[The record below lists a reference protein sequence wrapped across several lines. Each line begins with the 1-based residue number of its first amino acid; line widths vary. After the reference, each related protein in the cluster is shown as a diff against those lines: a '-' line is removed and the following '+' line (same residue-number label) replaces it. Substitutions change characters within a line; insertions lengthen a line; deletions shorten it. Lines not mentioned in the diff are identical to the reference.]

1 MYLTEENINKNPFK
15 QFEIWFEE
23 AKKIGLKDPN
33 AMNVASATKSGIP
46 SSRMV
51 LLKAYSEE
59 GFIFYTNYT
68 SRKSGEILDNPIVAL
83 NFFWDALERQIRIE
97 GEIKKV
103 EKEVSDAYFNSRSR
117 LSQLGAH
124 ASNQSQIIE
133 NYEELTDKL
142 NSFDEKYK
150 DKDIPRP
157 DHWGG
162 FIVIP
167 SSIEFWQGHDGRL
180 HDRLKFE
187 KAVKLDSTSF
197 AAHVM
202 MSTMSIP
209 NSEKQ
214 ELH

>member
-33 AMNVASATKSGIP
+33 AMNVASATKNGIP

-142 NSFDEKYK
+142 NSFEEKYK

-187 KAVKLDSTSF
+187 KENTNWVLKRLS
-197 AAHVM
+197 
-202 MSTMSIP
+202 P
-209 NSEKQ
+209 
-214 ELH
+214 

>member
-142 NSFDEKYK
+142 NSFEEKYK

-187 KAVKLDSTSF
+187 KENTNWVLKRLS
-197 AAHVM
+197 
-202 MSTMSIP
+202 P
-209 NSEKQ
+209 
-214 ELH
+214 

>member
-124 ASNQSQIIE
+124 ASNQSQVIE
-133 NYEELTDKL
+133 NYEELTNKL
-142 NSFDEKYK
+142 NSFDEQYK
-150 DKDIPRP
+150 DADIPRP

-187 KAVKLDSTSF
+187 KENDNWLMKRLS
-197 AAHVM
+197 
-202 MSTMSIP
+202 P
-209 NSEKQ
+209 
-214 ELH
+214 

>member
-51 LLKAYSEE
+51 LLKAYSEK

-142 NSFDEKYK
+142 NSFEEKYK

-187 KAVKLDSTSF
+187 NENNNW
-197 AAHVM
+197 VM
-202 MSTMSIP
+202 KRLSP
-209 NSEKQ
+209 
-214 ELH
+214 

>member
-33 AMNVASATKSGIP
+33 AMNVASATKNGVP

-51 LLKAYSEE
+51 LLKAYSEQ

-103 EKEVSDAYFNSRSR
+103 DKEISDTYFS
-117 LSQLGAH
+117 
-124 ASNQSQIIE
+124 
-133 NYEELTDKL
+133 
-142 NSFDEKYK
+142 
-150 DKDIPRP
+150 
-157 DHWGG
+157 
-162 FIVIP
+162 
-167 SSIEFWQGHDGRL
+167 
-180 HDRLKFE
+180 
-187 KAVKLDSTSF
+187 
-197 AAHVM
+197 
-202 MSTMSIP
+202 
-209 NSEKQ
+209 
-214 ELH
+214 

>member
-33 AMNVASATKSGIP
+33 AMNVASATKNGIP

-51 LLKAYSEE
+51 LLKAYNEQ
-59 GFIFYTNYT
+59 GFIFYTNYS
-68 SRKSGEILDNPIVAL
+68 SRKSSEIIDNPIVAL

-103 EKEVSDAYFNSRSR
+103 DKEVSDAYFNSRSR

-124 ASNQSQIIE
+124 ASNQSQIIG

-142 NSFDEKYK
+142 NSFDEQYK

-187 KAVKLDSTSF
+187 KENDNWAMKRLS
-197 AAHVM
+197 
-202 MSTMSIP
+202 P
-209 NSEKQ
+209 
-214 ELH
+214 

>member
-51 LLKAYSEE
+51 LLKAYSEK

-150 DKDIPRP
+150 DTDIPRP

-187 KAVKLDSTSF
+187 KENDNW
-197 AAHVM
+197 VM
-202 MSTMSIP
+202 KRLSP
-209 NSEKQ
+209 
-214 ELH
+214 

>member
-103 EKEVSDAYFNSRSR
+103 GKEVSDAYFNSRSR

-150 DKDIPRP
+150 DTDIPRP

-187 KAVKLDSTSF
+187 KENTNWVLKRLS
-197 AAHVM
+197 
-202 MSTMSIP
+202 P
-209 NSEKQ
+209 
-214 ELH
+214 

>member
-167 SSIEFWQGHDGRL
+167 STIEFWQGHDGRL

-187 KAVKLDSTSF
+187 KENDNWAMKRLS
-197 AAHVM
+197 
-202 MSTMSIP
+202 P
-209 NSEKQ
+209 
-214 ELH
+214 

>member
-51 LLKAYSEE
+51 LLKAYSEK

-167 SSIEFWQGHDGRL
+167 STIEFWQGHDGRL

-187 KAVKLDSTSF
+187 KENTNWVLKRLS
-197 AAHVM
+197 
-202 MSTMSIP
+202 P
-209 NSEKQ
+209 
-214 ELH
+214 

>member
-124 ASNQSQIIE
+124 ASNQSQVIE
-133 NYEELTDKL
+133 NYEELTTKL
-142 NSFDEKYK
+142 NSFDEQFK
-150 DKDIPRP
+150 DTDIPRP

-187 KAVKLDSTSF
+187 KENTNWVLKRLS
-197 AAHVM
+197 
-202 MSTMSIP
+202 P
-209 NSEKQ
+209 
-214 ELH
+214 

>member
-33 AMNVASATKSGIP
+33 AMNVASATKNGVP

-51 LLKAYSEE
+51 LLKAYSEQ

-103 EKEVSDAYFNSRSR
+103 DKEVSDTYFSSRSR

-124 ASNQSQIIE
+124 ASNQSQVIE

-142 NSFDEKYK
+142 NSFDEQYK
-150 DKDIPRP
+150 DTDIPRP

-187 KAVKLDSTSF
+187 NENNNW
-197 AAHVM
+197 VM
-202 MSTMSIP
+202 KRLSP
-209 NSEKQ
+209 
-214 ELH
+214 

>member
-68 SRKSGEILDNPIVAL
+68 SRKRGEILDNPIVAL

-150 DKDIPRP
+150 DTDIPRP

-187 KAVKLDSTSF
+187 KENDNW
-197 AAHVM
+197 VM
-202 MSTMSIP
+202 KRLSP
-209 NSEKQ
+209 
-214 ELH
+214 

>member
-51 LLKAYSEE
+51 LLKAYSEK

-167 SSIEFWQGHDGRL
+167 STIEFWQGHDGRL

-187 KAVKLDSTSF
+187 KENTNWALKRLS
-197 AAHVM
+197 
-202 MSTMSIP
+202 P
-209 NSEKQ
+209 
-214 ELH
+214 

>member
-23 AKKIGLKDPN
+23 AKNIGLKDPN

-150 DKDIPRP
+150 DTDIPRP

-187 KAVKLDSTSF
+187 KENDNSNDSTSK
-197 AAHVM
+197 
-202 MSTMSIP
+202 T
-209 NSEKQ
+209 
-214 ELH
+214 

>member
-68 SRKSGEILDNPIVAL
+68 SRKSGEILDNPKVAL

-124 ASNQSQIIE
+124 ASNQSQVIE
-133 NYEELTDKL
+133 NYEELTTKL
-142 NSFDEKYK
+142 NSFDEQFK
-150 DKDIPRP
+150 DTDIPRP

-187 KAVKLDSTSF
+187 KENDNWAMKRLS
-197 AAHVM
+197 
-202 MSTMSIP
+202 P
-209 NSEKQ
+209 
-214 ELH
+214 

>member
-1 MYLTEENINKNPFK
+1 MIINLIFGCIQYNINDMYLTEENINKNPFK

-83 NFFWDALERQIRIE
+83 NFFQDALERQIRIE

-150 DKDIPRP
+150 DTDIPRP

-187 KAVKLDSTSF
+187 KENDNW
-197 AAHVM
+197 VM
-202 MSTMSIP
+202 KRLSP
-209 NSEKQ
+209 
-214 ELH
+214 

>member
-150 DKDIPRP
+150 DTDIPRP

-187 KAVKLDSTSF
+187 KENDNWLMKRLS
-197 AAHVM
+197 
-202 MSTMSIP
+202 P
-209 NSEKQ
+209 
-214 ELH
+214 

>member
-103 EKEVSDAYFNSRSR
+103 EEEVSDAYFNSRSR

-142 NSFDEKYK
+142 NSFEEKYK

-187 KAVKLDSTSF
+187 KENDNW
-197 AAHVM
+197 VM
-202 MSTMSIP
+202 KRLSP
-209 NSEKQ
+209 
-214 ELH
+214 

>member
-51 LLKAYSEE
+51 LLKAYSEK

-187 KAVKLDSTSF
+187 KENDNW
-197 AAHVM
+197 VM
-202 MSTMSIP
+202 KRLSP
-209 NSEKQ
+209 
-214 ELH
+214 

>member
-51 LLKAYSEE
+51 LLKAYSEK

-124 ASNQSQIIE
+124 ASNQRQIIE

-150 DKDIPRP
+150 DTDIPRP

-187 KAVKLDSTSF
+187 KENDNW
-197 AAHVM
+197 VM
-202 MSTMSIP
+202 KRLSP
-209 NSEKQ
+209 
-214 ELH
+214 

>member
-33 AMNVASATKSGIP
+33 AMNVASATKNGVP

-51 LLKAYSEE
+51 LLKAYSEQ

-103 EKEVSDAYFNSRSR
+103 DKEVSDAYFNSRSR

-133 NYEELTDKL
+133 NYEELTNKL
-142 NSFDEKYK
+142 NSFDEQYK

-187 KAVKLDSTSF
+187 KENNNW
-197 AAHVM
+197 VM
-202 MSTMSIP
+202 KRLSP
-209 NSEKQ
+209 
-214 ELH
+214 

>member
-167 SSIEFWQGHDGRL
+167 STIEFWQGHDGRL

-187 KAVKLDSTSF
+187 KENNNWVLKRLS
-197 AAHVM
+197 
-202 MSTMSIP
+202 P
-209 NSEKQ
+209 
-214 ELH
+214 